1 MLSSKSKGYRVERK
15 IKMIFEKQGWNV
27 VRAGASLGH
36 ADLICLR
43 KGKCILLQVKST
55 RKKTFYYYGYM
66 KKKLGGFPFYLLIDF
81 GYGRIKIIEPRRKT
95 NIEDG
100 EVIGSFLRKFK
111 E

>member
-1 MLSSKSKGYRVERK
+1 MLLSKSKGYRAERK
-15 IKMIFEKQGWNV
+15 IKMMFEKRGWNV

-43 KGKCILLQVKST
+43 GGNCILLQVKST

-66 KKKLGGFPFYLLIDF
+66 KKRLEGFPFYLVIDF
-81 GYGRIKIIEPRRKT
+81 GYGRIKITEPRRKT
-95 NIEDG
+95 NIGDG
-100 EVIGSFLRKFK
+100 QDIESFLRKVK